1 MNIEFARCADAPL
14 IAQMSRDLIETGL
27 GWRWHTERIRR
38 AILDR
43 ETAVI
48 KVRVSSLLAGFA
60 IMRFHW
66 DEEAHLDLIAV
77 KPQYRRC
84 GIGGSLLSWLE
95 SSALTA
101 GVSIVRLELRETN
114 HQAMQFYKQRGY
126 CPVRGIPGYYLGRE
140 GAIAMARDLWC
151 GISAREIK

>member
-1 MNIEFARCADAPL
+1 MKIEFARCEDAQL
-14 IAQMSRDLIETGL
+14 IAGMSRDLIETGL
-27 GWRWHTERIRR
+27 GWRWRPERIRR

-48 KVRVSSLLAGFA
+48 KARVASLLVGFA
-60 IMRFHW
+60 IMRFRW

-77 KPQYRRC
+77 NPQYHRC
-84 GIGGSLLSWLE
+84 GIGSSLLSWLE

-126 CPVRGIPGYYLGRE
+126 CTVRGIPGYYLGRE
-140 GAIAMARDLWC
+140 GAIAMARDMWC
-151 GISAREIK
+151 GISAREMK

>member
-1 MNIEFARCADAPL
+1 MNIEFARCEDAPL

-27 GWRWHTERIRR
+27 GWRWRPERIRR

-48 KVRVSSLLAGFA
+48 KARVATLLVGFA
-60 IMRFHW
+60 IMRFRW

-77 KPQYRRC
+77 NPQYHRC
-84 GIGGSLLSWLE
+84 GIGSSLLSWLE

-101 GVSIVRLELRETN
+101 GVSVVRLELRETN
-114 HQAMQFYKQRGY
+114 HKAMQFYKQRGY
-126 CPVRGIPGYYLGRE
+126 CPVRCIPGYYLGRE
-140 GAIAMARDLWC
+140 GAIALARDLWC